1 MEIALER
8 TAAIT
13 GGGSPSRGPDLFTS
27 ASATDQAPDE
37 LDPDKFDWRSD
48 DSIILGYQ
56 PATAVYRNA
65 CNAVVIRQEGAGY
78 EDDQFVILRD
88 AEAVRRLVAALQ
100 AEIRGGHG

>member
-1 MEIALER
+1 MENLLELPPVER
-8 TAAIT
+8 PGDT
-13 GGGSPSRGPDLFTS
+13 SPSIEPNFGV
-27 ASATDQAPDE
+27 ADE
-37 LDPDKFDWRSD
+37 HAGSDKFDWRSD
-48 DSIILGYQ
+48 DSIILRYQ

-88 AEAVRRLVAALQ
+88 GEAVRRLVAALQ